1 MSTESLVCERYPH
14 TGGRSPQEGL
24 EEPIK
29 VSEDKFCL
37 GRDSCQILQEALRE
51 KAKSVAE
58 SEKLTEIFQFGVWEF
73 EKKNRKIAIL
83 EETLKEKDATIK
95 ELKKKNEKLHKMIEG
110 LKAKNNLLNKM
121 LFGRKSEKK
130 EAEEAQVVK
139 VTKRRGAVK
148 RHTGHGRKIPENLP
162 VVEEFCELPEEER
175 CCQICGLPLDELPTT
190 EDSYE
195 VEVRKTY
202 FLRRNRRKK
211 YKKTCCCPH
220 PIITA
225 PPPAKLI
232 PRGKFS
238 TGFWVDVLINKFKNH
253 LPIERQVSEMR
264 EYGLPVPVG
273 TIFGGLK
280 KIHSSYLEPLYKA
293 MAKCLR
299 EAHHFHAD
307 ESGWKLFALIDKKEN
322 YKWFIWVFVSKDI
335 VLFVLHPTRSAKVP
349 LKTLFDI
356 DSEHIKMIEVDL
368 KEKKIMSV
376 DKFSSYKTL
385 ERLGLVD
392 LSFCWAHQRRNFI
405 DLGTKYP
412 ELSNW
417 VEEWIKRIG
426 KLYHINNERIK
437 YGSENPLFKE
447 YDEKLREKVDEVYS
461 LIIAEYS
468 HPEQASI
475 MNSMK
480 EHWKGLTLFV
490 DSPGL
495 PMDNNLAERMLR
507 SMVLGRKNYW
517 GNHCLWAGQLTVEM
531 LSIVQTCLMHG
542 ISPRA
547 YLTYYLTECAKR
559 GSAPPKDE
567 VEAFLP
573 HKLTEDMRE
582 KLRINKPEERAPD
595 S

>member
-1 MSTESLVCERYPH
+1 MITAVTDNYPQAREFLDGH
-14 TGGRSPQEGL
+14 PATRL
-24 EEPIK
+24 EDRQNS
-29 VSEDKFCL
+29 SEEL
-37 GRDSCQILQEALRE
+37 HRLRRE
-51 KAKSVAE
+51 N
-58 SEKLTEIFQFGVWEF
+58 EKLTEIFQFGVWEF
-73 EKKNRKIAIL
+73 EKKNKRIALL
-83 EETLKEKDATIK
+83 EEGIKERESTIK
-95 ELKKKNEKLHKMIEG
+95 DLQKENEKLRRMIEE
-110 LKAKNNLLNKM
+110 LKARINLLNKM

-130 EAEEAQVVK
+130 EAEEVPVVQVL
-139 VTKRRGAVK
+139 KRRGAVK

-162 VVEEFCELPEEER
+162 VVEEFHELPEEER
-175 CCQICGLPLDELPTT
+175 CCQMCGLPLDELPTT

-195 VEVRKTY
+195 VGVRKTY
-202 FLRRNRRKK
+202 FLRRKRRKK
-211 YKKTCCCPH
+211 YKKTCRCPH

-225 PPPAKLI
+225 PAPAKLI

-264 EYGLPVPVG
+264 EYGLPVPVA

-280 KIHSSYLEPLYKA
+280 KLHSSYLEPLYKA

-307 ESGWKLFALIDKKEN
+307 ESGWKLFALIDNKEN

-356 DSEHIKMIEVDL
+356 DSGDVKMIEADL

-385 ERLGLVD
+385 ERLGLVE

-412 ELSNW
+412 QLSNW

-437 YGSENPLFKE
+437 YSPEDPL
-447 YDEKLREKVDEVYS
+447 
-461 LIIAEYS
+461 
-468 HPEQASI
+468 
-475 MNSMK
+475 
-480 EHWKGLTLFV
+480 
-490 DSPGL
+490 
-495 PMDNNLAERMLR
+495 
-507 SMVLGRKNYW
+507 
-517 GNHCLWAGQLTVEM
+517 
-531 LSIVQTCLMHG
+531 
-542 ISPRA
+542 
-547 YLTYYLTECAKR
+547 
-559 GSAPPKDE
+559 
-567 VEAFLP
+567 
-573 HKLTEDMRE
+573 
-582 KLRINKPEERAPD
+582 
-595 S
+595 